1 MITENFLKEWAKKNS
16 GEISIKTFLNIKSP
30 DINIS
35 VEGVNFEDAVKK
47 LEPLLN
53 GYNDNT
59 NNENKNNLVEAINST
74 LNTNTTPL
82 NNDNINELLKG
93 KQLIRMFDGKSMLNA
108 GEQIIEI
115 NGLKYVVKESK

>member
-59 NNENKNNLVEAINST
+59 NNENKNNLVEASNST

-93 KQLIRMFDGKSMLNA
+93 KQLLRMFDGKSMLNA